1 MSIFIN
7 RLKHSFFSKTL
18 EVFLLI
24 YLNFEKIQSNIVRKK
39 QFLKVKNNL
48 LELEKD
54 FIDLKDIELKDKE
67 IKIKKEIEKLF
78 FKPTFVSM
86 EDMDWFEDE
95 EMKKISP
102 NKNTWYDWLINN
114 IPKPIRK
121 SVSVL
126 KNKFISLFKTNTPK
140 QTVYGKGLKIS
151 KPRKQN
157 IKKPFISE
165 KNEEKIKD
173 RIIRDVWKLF
183 EREEEKEERK
193 KQE

>member
-1 MSIFIN
+1 
-7 RLKHSFFSKTL
+7 
-18 EVFLLI
+18 
-24 YLNFEKIQSNIVRKK
+24 
-39 QFLKVKNNL
+39 
-48 LELEKD
+48 
-54 FIDLKDIELKDKE
+54 
-67 IKIKKEIEKLF
+67 
-78 FKPTFVSM
+78 
-86 EDMDWFEDE
+86 MDWFEDE

-140 QTVYGKGLKIS
+140 QTVYGKGQKIS
-151 KPRKQN
+151 KPRKRS

-165 KNEEKIKD
+165 KNKEKIKD
-173 RIIRDVWKLF
+173 RITRDVWKLF